1 MTRRFILPSLALVA
15 AFSSAAT
22 AADLPDDVLAKG
34 PRVTVTKA
42 DYETELDRL
51 PAELRGGFGTNPKR
65 IGSIVSNI
73 VLQKT
78 LSDEARTLAL
88 DKDPKVQRLIAQQLD
103 KFLAQLR
110 VEELMKAAG
119 QEFDKKGDAA
129 LTAAARE
136 RYLVNKEQFRVP
148 EEVRVSHILLR
159 NEKHSQ
165 EEATRTLDDLRKK
178 AASGAS
184 FADLAKQYSEDE
196 GSKVQG
202 GDLGFFHAGQMDG
215 AFETAAFA
223 LKQPGELS
231 PIVKSAFG
239 YHLIRF
245 EARKPSTM
253 LSFDEVKGR
262 IIAEMRDE
270 YMKRARDG
278 HLAEIVNDP
287 KIQVNQPA
295 LDSLLVHVD
304 QPEGAGRPGTPGK

>member
-1 MTRRFILPSLALVA
+1 MTRRFILSALALA
-15 AFSSAAT
+15 AAVSSAAT
-22 AADLPDDVLAKG
+22 AADLPDNVLAKG

-51 PAELRGGFGTNPKR
+51 PADLRAGFGTNPKR
-65 IGSIVSNI
+65 IGSIVSNL

-88 DKDPKVQRLIAQQLD
+88 DKDPKVQRLIASQLD

-119 QEFDKKGDAA
+119 EEFDKKGDAA

-136 RYLVNKEQFRVP
+136 RYLVNKEQFRTP

-159 NEKHSQ
+159 TEKHSP
-165 EEATRTLDDLRKK
+165 EEATRTLEDLRKK
-178 AASGAS
+178 ALSGTS

-196 GSKVQG
+196 GSKVEG
-202 GDLGFFHAGQMDG
+202 GDVGFFHAGQMDG

-223 LKQPGELS
+223 LKQKGEMS
-231 PIVKSAFG
+231 PVVKSSFG

-245 EARKPSTM
+245 EARKPSAV
-253 LSFDEVKGR
+253 LPFDEVKGR

-270 YMKRARDG
+270 YMKRARDT
-278 HLAEIVNDP
+278 HLTEIVNDP
-287 KIQVNQPA
+287 KMQVNQPA
-295 LDSLLVHVD
+295 IDSLFVRAE
-304 QPEGAGRPGTPGK
+304 QPEGAGRPETPGK